1 GEEYRFLR
9 PCVIRQFFTGE
20 EKHEH
25 EGLLR
30 QRIADR
36 GEISREFRSRGLTD
50 MASAAAYIRRLPY
63 GCNTDRGDFRRVLRE
78 GKGTCSTK
86 HALLVRLAQEQGIP
100 LERAF
105 MR

>member
-1 GEEYRFLR
+1 
-9 PCVIRQFFTGE
+9 
-20 EKHEH
+20 
-25 EGLLR
+25 
-30 QRIADR
+30 
-36 GEISREFRSRGLTD
+36 